1 MGERRRPKEH
11 SEPEAMEHAAYVQN
25 PSDNVNARKRLV
37 SSDGTMNIRGQPIPN
52 LVGKVVG
59 TVLQLEK
66 GPNGVT
72 RDANAASAS
81 TPEKAP
87 IVKRRKQ
94 GDEQGV
100 DEMELSTKAAS
111 ELGDRRAK

>member
-1 MGERRRPKEH
+1 M
-11 SEPEAMEHAAYVQN
+11 
-25 PSDNVNARKRLV
+25 NV
-37 SSDGTMNIRGQPIPN
+37 RGQSIPN
-52 LVGKVVG
+52 LAGRVAG
-59 TVLQLEK
+59 TVLQLEN
-66 GPNGVT
+66 GPDGVT
-72 RDANAASAS
+72 RDATAASAS